1 MKLGLETYS
10 SALQQSCT
18 KALSPSDIAAAV
30 KTDTQEEDK
39 SKELVLFGVTEEA
52 GERMT
57 SAVSKV
63 LEQMNERTQ
72 VKQCHRIGKP
82 NTGAAR
88 PIM

>member
-1 MKLGLETYS
+1 VP
-10 SALQQSCT
+10 QSCT
-18 KALSPSDIAAAV
+18 KALSSSNIAAAV
-30 KTDTQEEDK
+30 KTDTQEEDR

-52 GERMT
+52 ERVT
-57 SAVSKV
+57 SVVSKV
-63 LEQMNERTQ
+63 LEQMNKRTQ